1 MKLNYPLVINP
12 RVSWK
17 RPLAGSKGNAPA
29 YYVPPE
35 SFNLIGMFKNPMMLM
50 MVFAG
55 VMMLSM
61 PYLMK
66 NMDPEAL
73 EEITSRQAKMASV
86 QSAMSSGDFKS
97 GFSAL
102 LADDDAP
109 KAVGASPSSKGSSK
123 AGPSRGRGRRR

>member
-61 PYLMK
+61 PYLMVSC
-66 NMDPEAL
+66 NRVL
-73 EEITSRQAKMASV
+73 
-86 QSAMSSGDFKS
+86 
-97 GFSAL
+97 
-102 LADDDAP
+102 
-109 KAVGASPSSKGSSK
+109 
-123 AGPSRGRGRRR
+123 PSRLCIDYMV